1 MTELIHD
8 PLFGDIAKVATY
20 WEVDVPAGAKRTLH
34 FALDAEFPRRPIVG
48 LLEYARRVYGEI
60 RVSDEPFHQFIVDEL
75 LETVNEDR
83 YGMFGDDEPLDEGAF
98 LASLFPP
105 KVYIQYDPNGSPYA
119 RLVYAADFLS
129 GEWIVIQ
136 LDSELNKIGVHIE

>member
-1 MTELIHD
+1 M
-8 PLFGDIAKVATY
+8 
-20 WEVDVPAGAKRTLH
+20 
-34 FALDAEFPRRPIVG
+34 
-48 LLEYARRVYGEI
+48 
-60 RVSDEPFHQFIVDEL
+60 
-75 LETVNEDR
+75 
-83 YGMFGDDEPLDEGAF
+83 DD
-98 LASLFPP
+98 LFPP